1 MGRCK
6 KRQGSRAAGRARR
19 LQLQAPAQA
28 CRVTL
33 YVLWFNTNQLYGTL
47 LYACCK
53 ALRPSTR
60 QTTATAYAQ
69 DLDCVV
75 GASILYTVPA
85 AACRCG
91 CSVHG
96 LRSGTDGPCGLRPRL
111 ASRLKRRA
119 AAHASPSRKSGA
131 LRSICS
137 PETSDTL
144 GCIRAAPGRAPPRRR
159 VLLTS
164 SYGGGEGGGGGD
176 GCSCDG
182 CSWSSAAPSCWP
194 KAKAGHARRSARCF
208 ARASRAGTAAS
219 SCSTYMG

>member
-1 MGRCK
+1 MIHLEATFLTSTQLDR
-6 KRQGSRAAGRARR
+6 RQLRSGSRLCRR
-19 LQLQAPAQA
+19 
-28 CRVTL
+28 C
-33 YVLWFNTNQLYGTL
+33 
-47 LYACCK
+47 
-53 ALRPSTR
+53 
-60 QTTATAYAQ
+60 
-69 DLDCVV
+69 
-75 GASILYTVPA
+75 ASIVSIPA

-91 CSVHG
+91 CSMHG
-96 LRSGTDGPCGLRPRL
+96 LRSGTAGPCGLVPRP

-131 LRSICS
+131 LRSIS
-137 PETSDTL
+137 PPETSGAL
-144 GCIRAAPGRAPPRRR
+144 GCIRAVPGRAPPRRS

-182 CSWSSAAPSCWP
+182 CSWSAVPPCP

-219 SCSTYMG
+219 SCSTWLGLGLGLGWG